1 MITISEEIEL
11 LKTQGKTGLED
22 VDMSFLKIGDIIV
35 LTDFIIRKLPNGT
48 SYCVCVTRGM

>member
-35 LTDFIIRKLPNGT
+35 LTDFIIRKLPNGK
-48 SYCVCVTRGM
+48 S